1 MPQTNYSASSNAPSA
16 RFSCPPACLVMRV
29 HMQLLDI
36 DPEDE
41 PEDDGANVDLDS
53 ARKGKCAVI
62 KTSTRQV
69 RTQTRKRG
77 PFALLFVRL
86 PVGPLLLR
94 S

>member
-1 MPQTNYSASSNAPSA
+1 
-16 RFSCPPACLVMRV
+16 MRV